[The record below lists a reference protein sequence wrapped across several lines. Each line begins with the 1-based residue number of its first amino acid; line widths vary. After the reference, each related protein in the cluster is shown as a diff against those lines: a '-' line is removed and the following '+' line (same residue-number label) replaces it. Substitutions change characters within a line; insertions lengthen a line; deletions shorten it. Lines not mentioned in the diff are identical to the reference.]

1 MFNKD
6 LNIVSS
12 AACCGKPQPTRP
24 VGNSHRSHR
33 EQKESFML
41 SHRSSISRGSLL
53 VITALAAVAAGT
65 SMVARVSASPVLLA
79 DYKAVNYNATT
90 GVWTDSSGNGDNA
103 TVGTGVTAP
112 TLVTN
117 ATPNGSS
124 AVNFAADS
132 EYLNITTGLPAG
144 SGYTVLAFAEPTA
157 TTVNGTYAI
166 VGGGPGALEYRIQ
179 TLNGGNVQVLLDTDI
194 TAFGASNTAVSNNS
208 FSMIGVATDNT
219 GNATF
224 YLNGSA
230 DGTTTGSNA
239 FNSAV
244 NLIGASDTGANASPN
259 EFFIG
264 NIAELQIY
272 SGVMTSSQIQTV
284 NESFTSAYVNPV
296 PEPTTLGLIAI
307 GGAGLLLMGRKR
319 TTHWIA

>member
-124 AVNFAADS
+124 AVNFAADN
-132 EYLNITTGLPAG
+132 EYLNIATGLPEG

-157 TTVNGTYAI
+157 TTGNGTYAI

-179 TLNGGNVQVLLDTDI
+179 TLNGGNVQVLLDTDT
-194 TAFGASNTAVSNNS
+194 TAFGTSNTNVPSTA
-208 FSMIGVATDNT
+208 FSMIGVASDNT

-224 YLNGSA
+224 YLNGNA
-230 DGTTTGSNA
+230 DGTTTGSTA

-296 PEPTTLGLIAI
+296 PELTTLGLIAI
-307 GGAGLLLMGRKR
+307 GGAGVLLMGRKR